1 MQYVCD
7 TPDGKTWFRIETEG
21 EAAAESAIMNHAVE
35 KHFRRAREKA
45 AESYKPVSQVFFEQ
59 NIGLAAHLQRV
70 MPMFLTLRDNEG
82 TALATAMLPPSGK
95 PDTAFRPI
103 IVGFANR
110 DPYPEHGT
118 AIQALGRHFGIIL
131 ERVRCYPYARP

>member
-21 EAAAESAIMNHAVE
+21 EAAAESDIMNHAVE
-35 KHFRRAREKA
+35 KHFRQAREKA
-45 AESYKPVSQVFFEQ
+45 TESYKPVSQVFFEQ
-59 NIGLAAHLQRV
+59 NIGLAAHLQRA

-95 PDTAFRPI
+95 PDPGFRPI
-103 IVGFANR
+103 IVGFGNR
-110 DPYPEHGT
+110 DPYPEHGA
-118 AIQALGRHFGIIL
+118 AIETLGRHFGIPL
-131 ERVRCYPYARP
+131 ERARCYPYARY